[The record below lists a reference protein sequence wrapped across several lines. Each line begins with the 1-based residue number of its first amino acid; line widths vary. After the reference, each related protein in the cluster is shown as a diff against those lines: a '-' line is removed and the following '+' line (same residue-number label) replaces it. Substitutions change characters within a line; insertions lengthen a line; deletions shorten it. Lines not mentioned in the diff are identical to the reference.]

1 MVRDRIAELKKQY
14 ENLKIGKTALL
25 EMVEDAEVS
34 ESVYNSNAIENSTLS
49 LKDTEKILLDMEISR
64 SLNLREVYE
73 AKNLARVV
81 GYVRQ
86 KAAATDLDRD
96 VICLLHQM
104 LIGGIDDKI
113 AGRFRERGEFVRVG
127 THIAPAP
134 ERVAALVMD
143 MLRDYASGQ
152 KNYFLDNIAE
162 FHLRFEN
169 THPFCDGNGRIGRV
183 LINFQ
188 LQRLGF
194 PPVILRY
201 KDKQRYFSAIRSYDD
216 AQRTQAMEKQ
226 LALVL
231 MESMHKRLAYLH
243 GHTIVALSEF
253 ARKTKQPP
261 QGLINMARRQTIE
274 AFREKGIWKIGL
286 DPDGLPGLKA

>member
-86 KAAATDLDRD
+86 KAVATDLDTD

-113 AGRFRERGEFVRVG
+113 AGRLRERGEFVRVG

-134 ERVAALVMD
+134 ERVEALVMD

-194 PPVILRY
+194 PPVILRH

-286 DPDGLPGLKA
+286 YSV